1 MHLASRFWA
10 DLTEE
15 RWHDDACKKDGSEA
29 AGCHSRHDY
38 AVAVLQIMQI
48 IQEYL
53 AIALP
58 HGPSRL
64 NNIGDTLV
72 ATLLTAEFH

>member
-1 MHLASRFWA
+1 MMHARR
-10 DLTEE
+10 TEE
-15 RWHDDACKKDGSEA
+15 A
-29 AGCHSRHDY
+29 AMTQPSLLCCSTM
-38 AVAVLQIMQI
+38 QIMQI

-64 NNIGDTLV
+64 NNVGDTLV
-72 ATLLTAEFH
+72 ASLLTAEFPQQPIIQFLGMLSCCDVS